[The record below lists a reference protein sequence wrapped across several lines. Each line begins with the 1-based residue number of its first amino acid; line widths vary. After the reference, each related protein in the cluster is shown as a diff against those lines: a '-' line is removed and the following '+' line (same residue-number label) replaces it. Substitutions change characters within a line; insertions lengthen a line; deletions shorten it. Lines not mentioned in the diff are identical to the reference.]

1 MYFLEF
7 LETCTIGWVPFCE
20 EGVGVGK
27 RNTENA
33 FFEFF
38 LRRLSTHPTPGAP
51 YIPRRWRPQPP
62 AHPGR
67 LRRTGSRAGR
77 AKTRAGKYQGRPPP
91 KRWTRCTGLH
101 QILDRPRRDDR
112 TGCGALDCLR
122 NVSDRARPN
131 GQNYCKQKYLF
142 FMCKPLDKRN
152 KIVYNIDSKQT
163 YLHHHKT
170 GGQKP

>member
-1 MYFLEF
+1 MSRK
-7 LETCTIGWVPFCE
+7 
-20 EGVGVGK
+20 EGVVG
-27 RNTENA
+27 RESA

-38 LRRLSTHPTPGAP
+38 LREVSTTPPPGSP
-51 YIPRRWRPQPP
+51 HIPQRWRHQPQR
-62 AHPGR
+62 ARTAYTSQAAAQTHARHDTHARTLDTLHRSALDTRQTAPGR
-67 LRRTGSRAGR
+67 SYRR
-77 AKTRAGKYQGRPPP
+77 QGRP
-91 KRWTRCTGLH
+91 C
-101 QILDRPRRDDR
+101 RDDR
-112 TGCGALDCLR
+112 TRCGALDCLR